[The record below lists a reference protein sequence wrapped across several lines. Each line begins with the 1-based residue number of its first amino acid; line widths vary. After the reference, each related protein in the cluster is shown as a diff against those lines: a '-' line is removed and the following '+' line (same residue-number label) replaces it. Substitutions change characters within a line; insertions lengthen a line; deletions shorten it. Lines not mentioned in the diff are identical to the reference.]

1 MTMGDSW
8 NLRALRAQIKT
19 RQPET
24 SGRLI
29 EIINS
34 LGRSREIFD
43 YHKCLARDAFAAFNA
58 ENDPHGLKFAGH
70 IFGCDDEQGVVQKAE
85 LISQANLI
93 ACIAMTRNSFDS
105 FGQLL
110 NGLLLPVPLTRNF
123 YVYDVKDKLPDGD
136 LKTRL
141 GEALSSEWFGYVH
154 AFMNEVKH
162 HRLIV
167 HQATISLVDENRGG
181 KVVGFSHKEK
191 YYPACWVRE
200 ALEGTVELQ
209 NSLGACGILLNRLYL
224 GEANNKSTALS
235 STTE

>member
-1 MTMGDSW
+1 MGDSW
-8 NLRALRAQIKT
+8 NLDALREQIKT

-58 ENDPHGLKFAGH
+58 ENDPHGVKFAGH
-70 IFGCDDEQGVVQKAE
+70 MFGCEDEQGVIQEAD

-110 NGLLLPVPLTRNF
+110 NGLLLPVPLTSN
-123 YVYDVKDKLPDGD
+123 VYIHNVRDKLPAGN
-136 LKTRL
+136 LEARL
-141 GEALSSEWFGYVH
+141 TGALSSKWFGYIH

-167 HQATISLVDENRGG
+167 HSPSISFIDDNRGG
-181 KVVGFSHKEK
+181 KVAGFAHKK
-191 YYPACWVRE
+191 VDYPAYWVRE

-224 GEANNKSTALS
+224 GEASNESAGA
-235 STTE
+235 

>member
-1 MTMGDSW
+1 MGDSW
-8 NLRALRAQIKT
+8 NLEALRAQIKT

-34 LGRSREIFD
+34 LGRSREIFE
-43 YHKCLARDAFAAFNA
+43 YHKSLARDAFSAFNA
-58 ENDPHGLKFAGH
+58 ENDPHGVKFAGH
-70 IFGCDDEQGVVQKAE
+70 IFGCEDEQGVIQKAD

-110 NGLLLPVPLTRNF
+110 NGLLLPVPLTGNF
-123 YVYDVKDKLPDGD
+123 YIYKVKDKLPAGD

-141 GEALSSEWFGYVH
+141 NDTLCSEWFGYIH

-167 HQATISLVDENRGG
+167 HQMSISFVDKNRGG
-181 KVVGFSHKEK
+181 KVAGFSHKEK

-224 GEANNKSTALS
+224 GEGSNESSGALS
-235 STTE
+235 SKTE